1 MTMNCQIQDPT
12 ALGILEISILGAHSS
27 EVQGKKCTSFL
38 VNNKLAIDAGGLT
51 SSLSIEGQSQL
62 KAILLTHHHYDHIKD
77 IPILALNLFRQGASI
92 EVYGSLDVC
101 NAITTHF
108 LNGDIYPDFQNLP
121 KEKPTIRFN
130 IIEPYKP
137 YRIEGLDILALPVNH
152 PGHPI
157 GYQIS
162 NSEGKSCFYTS
173 DTGSGLS
180 TCWKHISPDL
190 ILAEVTV
197 PNSYRD
203 FAVKTGHLTP
213 NLLEQELL
221 RFRELKG
228 YTPQVVVVHTDPT
241 LESIIQEEVIEIS
254 RVSNM
259 RLEMAYEGMQII
271 L

>member
-1 MTMNCQIQDPT
+1 MTMTCQTQDPT
-12 ALGILEISILGAHSS
+12 ALGILDISILGAHSC
-27 EVQGKKCTSFL
+27 EIRGTKCISFL
-38 VNNKLAIDAGGLT
+38 VNNKVAIDAGGLT
-51 SSLSIEGQSQL
+51 SSLSTEEQSQL
-62 KAILLTHHHYDHIKD
+62 KAILLTHAHYDHIKD
-77 IPILALNLFRQGASI
+77 IPILALNLFRLGASI

-108 LNGDIYPDFQNLP
+108 LNGTIYPDFQNLP
-121 KEKPTIRFN
+121 REKPTVRFN

-137 YRIEGLDILALPVNH
+137 YKIEGLDILALPANH
-152 PGHPI
+152 PVDSF

-162 NSEGKSCFYTS
+162 NNEGKSCFYTS

-190 ILAEVTV
+190 ILADLTL
-197 PNSYRD
+197 PNSYSD

-213 NLLEQELL
+213 NLLENELL

-228 YTPQVVVVHTDPT
+228 YSPRVVVVHTDPT
-241 LESIIQEEVIEIS
+241 LEGIIEEEVKATS
-254 RVSNM
+254 VVSNM
-259 RLEMAYEGMQII
+259 RLEMAYEGMQIR